1 MNIVNSEKHG
11 IKLSKTGSI
20 ITVVVLVILAF
31 VSLHYQSNS
40 QYSLLRLNAASQ
52 ILTIVPFLLLIIG
65 YFVLTL
71 YGKKK
76 KENFENNA
84 NSNKNKKTLL
94 ENPVF
99 WIGLV
104 LVLMIGSFITSMNI
118 ASRQANS
125 NSKLVRFI
133 GMSQIIY
140 KLIPLTII
148 FMFLL
153 FVGYAY
159 LKNKMDN
166 KKK

>member
-1 MNIVNSEKHG
+1 MNTGNSEKHG
-11 IKLSKTGSI
+11 TKLSKTGSI
-20 ITVVVLVILAF
+20 IAVVVLVILAG
-31 VSLHYQSNS
+31 VSLHYQSQS

-52 ILTIVPFLLLIIG
+52 MLTIVPFLLLIIG
-65 YFVLTL
+65 FFAFTL

-76 KENFENNA
+76 ENFEDNA

-118 ASRQANS
+118 ASRQTNS

-140 KLIPLTII
+140 KLIPFTII

>member
-1 MNIVNSEKHG
+1 MNTGNSEKHG
-11 IKLSKTGSI
+11 TKLSKTGSI
-20 ITVVVLVILAF
+20 IAVVVLVIVAF
-31 VSLHYQSNS
+31 VSLHYQSQS

-65 YFVLTL
+65 FFAFTL

-76 KENFENNA
+76 ENFEDNA

-118 ASRQANS
+118 ASRQTNS
-125 NSKLVRFI
+125 NSKLVRFV

-140 KLIPLTII
+140 KLIPFTII

-166 KKK
+166 KK

>member
-1 MNIVNSEKHG
+1 MNTGNSEKHG
-11 IKLSKTGSI
+11 TKLSKTGSI
-20 ITVVVLVILAF
+20 IAVVVLVILAG
-31 VSLHYQSNS
+31 VSLHYQSQS

-65 YFVLTL
+65 FFAFSL
-71 YGKKK
+71 YGKK
-76 KENFENNA
+76 KENFEDNA

-99 WIGLV
+99 WIGFV

-118 ASRQANS
+118 ASRQTNS

-133 GMSQIIY
+133 GISQIIY
-140 KLIPLTII
+140 KLIPFTII